1 MVDNGWAKRHDTFEA
16 LAQAVGTSAIT
27 LNKLGL
33 VSKVKADGTMKH
45 RLIWDLLR
53 SGVNS
58 LVRQGERI
66 VLPRL
71 AD

>member
-1 MVDNGWAKRHDTFEA
+1 MVDNGWAKRHASFDD

-33 VSKVKADGTMKH
+33 VSKVKADGSTKH

>member
-1 MVDNGWAKRHDTFEA
+1 MVGKGWARRRSSFEELA
-16 LAQAVGTSAIT
+16 LAVGSRAVT

-33 VSKVKADGTMKH
+33 VSKMKADGAMKR